1 MESKGIARDPDLCR
15 TKVAEL
21 TISNLTIGETLEGD
35 YVIYKIIQTCTLGL
49 LCAPN
54 LKKLKKAKLGSSAH
68 SNTIPNDS
76 WRCLGALQHSPPLIY

>member
-1 MESKGIARDPDLCR
+1 MTDSVRCEWESQKLKGHAWANICNFGCPSPFKSLIARDPDLCR
-15 TKVAEL
+15 TVVEL

-54 LKKLKKAKLGSSAH
+54 
-68 SNTIPNDS
+68 
-76 WRCLGALQHSPPLIY
+76 